1 MNNKATVAIT
11 KCETYEAEPLNKALR
26 EILDSAFL
34 PTVKGKVILLKPN
47 ILSDAKPEKAIT
59 TRPEI
64 IRELI
69 KILFEKGAKTIY
81 VGDSPG
87 IHGNSFFPRSSGIG
101 KVCQEEGAI
110 WAEFAKDPVMTPIGG
125 LFKLKFPLPKILNEV
140 DIIISVAKMKT
151 HQLMYATGSVKNLFG
166 MVVGLHKSA
175 SHMRYPTREAFA
187 KMLAG
192 LYGVIKPHFAVMDA
206 IISMEGAG
214 PAAGLPRHT
223 GLLLASND
231 PTAIDVAQSIIMGYE
246 PFSVPLTKAL
256 HNRRLTKWRNI
267 DEINYPL
274 LKAKDLVI
282 PDFKLIEQDKKQS
295 LFNALIVPL
304 FTKHLKKVHRQK
316 EPKPLFDRLICIGCN
331 RCVEICPA
339 KAIILDGEKKAV
351 VDYKACIRC
360 YCCHEVCPVN
370 AIEIEKRE

>member
-1 MNNKATVAIT
+1 LNNKATVAIT

-125 LFKLKFPLPKILNEV
+125 LFKLNFLCLKF
-140 DIIISVAKMKT
+140 
-151 HQLMYATGSVKNLFG
+151 
-166 MVVGLHKSA
+166 
-175 SHMRYPTREAFA
+175 
-187 KMLAG
+187 
-192 LYGVIKPHFAVMDA
+192 
-206 IISMEGAG
+206 
-214 PAAGLPRHT
+214 
-223 GLLLASND
+223 
-231 PTAIDVAQSIIMGYE
+231 
-246 PFSVPLTKAL
+246 LTKL
-256 HNRRLTKWRNI
+256 M
-267 DEINYPL
+267 
-274 LKAKDLVI
+274 
-282 PDFKLIEQDKKQS
+282 
-295 LFNALIVPL
+295 
-304 FTKHLKKVHRQK
+304 
-316 EPKPLFDRLICIGCN
+316 
-331 RCVEICPA
+331 
-339 KAIILDGEKKAV
+339 
-351 VDYKACIRC
+351 
-360 YCCHEVCPVN
+360 
-370 AIEIEKRE
+370 